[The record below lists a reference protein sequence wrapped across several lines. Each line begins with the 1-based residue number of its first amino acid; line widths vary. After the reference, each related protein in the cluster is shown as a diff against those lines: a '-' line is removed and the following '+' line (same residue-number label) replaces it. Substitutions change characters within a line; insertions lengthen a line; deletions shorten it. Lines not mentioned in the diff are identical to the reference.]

1 VCEDVVF
8 ESLNFEGQFICS
20 VKGESPHGIDDAVPY
35 RFVRAGV
42 VFESL
47 NF

>member
-1 VCEDVVF
+1 MALTMLAEF
-8 ESLNFEGQFICS
+8 EFSFLFLLY
-20 VKGESPHGIDDAVPY
+20 DDQLY
-35 RFVRAGV
+35 LIFVRAGV